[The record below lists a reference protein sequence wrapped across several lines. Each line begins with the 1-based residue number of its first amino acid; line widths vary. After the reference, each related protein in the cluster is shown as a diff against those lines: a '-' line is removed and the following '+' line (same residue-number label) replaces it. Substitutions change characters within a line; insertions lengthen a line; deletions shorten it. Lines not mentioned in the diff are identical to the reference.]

1 MAALPFVFLTN
12 ELHVVP
18 PIALEGGAPPPSIQ
32 ITKFFL
38 KSHVDEI
45 KHEFFG
51 VKSLGNGTA
60 EEWLKGLE
68 ERGRKRR
75 NDAARWERWQSSGG
89 IARMRTTEPSE
100 RPSIRSFP
108 RTIYLPEKPT
118 APQPTQPQT
127 STHSNTVHYMP
138 ATNMNNHSYPQSYA
152 QPVQNAY
159 SKISSSARL
168 SRDADSVVY
177 SLTTFRFASS
187 DRIWTPSTRYAAIS
201 TAKDQGRSCRIKGGT
216 QGRN

>member
-32 ITKFFL
+32 ITKYFL

-45 KHEFFG
+45 KREFFG

-100 RPSIRSFP
+100 RPRIRSFS
-108 RTIYLPEKPT
+108 RNIQLPEKPIT
-118 APQPTQPQT
+118 PQPTQPQIN
-127 STHSNTVHYMP
+127 THSNTAHYMP
-138 ATNMNNHSYPQSYA
+138 ATNMNNHGYHQSYV
-152 QPVQNAY
+152 QPVQNTY
-159 SKISSSARL
+159 GMTRSSVL
-168 SRDADSVVY
+168 FV
-177 SLTTFRFASS
+177 
-187 DRIWTPSTRYAAIS
+187 
-201 TAKDQGRSCRIKGGT
+201 
-216 QGRN
+216 